1 MFVSIILFLIIILI
15 TLYIHKNIHGKY
27 PEPLERILPYLKS
40 LNTLEWNKFWNQN
53 EEEEI
58 PTTFNDYDDLIIETP
73 TFEIENNIDLDDNE
87 DTTSIVSLEDENES
101 NNTHNEI
108 IQNKIFQ
115 SFLNN
120 KTENNDELIDKH
132 LGPMNPSSNQYDNPK
147 HENSREQQIRVFDP
161 PSFVNKIGNNMVNVD
176 PGNERNLNNQIHNPT
191 YTSFVGNVQPN
202 MPEQTFQPISYERNK
217 YMENVEPYN

>member
-161 PSFVNKIGNNMVNVD
+161 PSFVNKIGNNMINVD
-176 PGNERNLNNQIHNPT
+176 PGNERNLQNQNHNPT